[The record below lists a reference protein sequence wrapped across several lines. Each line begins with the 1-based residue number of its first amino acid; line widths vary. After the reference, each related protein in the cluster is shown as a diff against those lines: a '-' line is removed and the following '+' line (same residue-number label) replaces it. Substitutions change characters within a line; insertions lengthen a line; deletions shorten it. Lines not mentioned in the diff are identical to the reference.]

1 METSKNE
8 RLETRIGMFEASEG
22 RNLRPILRPVKEERV
37 GQIPGISIE
46 CPYPLLT
53 AGLARALE
61 ETLPHHRRGFEKADA
76 SRVVVLWAEDVE
88 DLSEN
93 VQRLRETSPEPSVVI
108 LGMREE
114 LSLAWAA
121 LQAGARGFVHAG
133 MQPDQIARAISVAA
147 KGEVVVPRGLV
158 EYLATEASRGEST
171 ERGVLKPRQQQT
183 LELVA
188 KGLSNAEIARHLYL
202 SESTVKQHLRAAYK
216 VLGVRNRTEA
226 ARLIRDSQG
235 R

>member
-1 METSKNE
+1 MEKHKDE
-8 RLETRIGMFEASEG
+8 RLEPKTAMFRAAEG
-22 RNLRPILRPVKEERV
+22 RNGRAVLSPLKEAGVGRV
-37 GQIPGISIE
+37 PGIRIE

-53 AGLARALE
+53 AGLVRALE
-61 ETLPHHRRGFEKADA
+61 ETLPHRQGFERADA
-76 SRVVVLWAEDVE
+76 FRVVVLWAENVE
-88 DLSEN
+88 NLSED
-93 VQRLRETSPEPSVVI
+93 VQRLRETNPDASVVI
-108 LGMREE
+108 LGLREE

-158 EYLATEASRGEST
+158 EYLATEASRGESA

-188 KGLSNAEIARHLYL
+188 NGLSNAEIARRLYL

-216 VLGVRNRTEA
+216 ILGVRNRTEA
-226 ARLIRDSQG
+226 AKLIRDSQG